1 MVRYVLLRPL
11 RPELDVNKKNY
22 RVRNRESE
30 SMATL
35 VKLERALKISLTLR
49 SIIPRSVV
57 LWTLFYLFLS
67 PIYCIYYRYE
77 GSFLCGPEEVL
88 LESAWGRKALLLKR
102 RCSSLWFFS
111 VLMVCGGRSLCLQHC
126 LRLLGFWPLLTWS
139 NNHAKSKR
147 IPTKVGS
154 SRRIIQQRCQHA
166 MKLSLLTNT
175 NTAYYYCNDDIF
187 FNLRIHKAVVRAIL
201 RH

>member
-1 MVRYVLLRPL
+1 LVVFLLTSSSGLRGHRKTYLTILESAGHALFKMVRYVLLRPL

-88 LESAWGRKALLLKR
+88 LESA
-102 RCSSLWFFS
+102 
-111 VLMVCGGRSLCLQHC
+111 
-126 LRLLGFWPLLTWS
+126 
-139 NNHAKSKR
+139 
-147 IPTKVGS
+147 
-154 SRRIIQQRCQHA
+154 
-166 MKLSLLTNT
+166 
-175 NTAYYYCNDDIF
+175 
-187 FNLRIHKAVVRAIL
+187 
-201 RH
+201 